1 MSDTVL
7 GAFIAG
13 IAGVVTAVV
22 GGGVKWFLDARAHRR
37 ECDYQRDK
45 DYLEKRMSA
54 YEGFITFYTSYL
66 SFLNFVASSQ
76 EVNSS
81 PEGQN
86 SIRCLAERQTIF
98 NDIFKNESNHLTAI
112 RMYGSPCIYKKV
124 AEFLKEY
131 NEHFSK
137 KDLSRTAAINELSKK
152 LEEIAFDMRVE
163 INNVLCRKEEI
174 KV

>member
-1 MSDTVL
+1 MCDTLL

-13 IAGVVTAVV
+13 ITGVITAIV
-22 GGGVKWFLDARAHRR
+22 GGGVKWFLDVRAHKR
-37 ECDYQRDK
+37 ECDYQRDR

-54 YEGFITFYTSYL
+54 YEGFIALYTSYL
-66 SFLNFVASSQ
+66 SFFNFVANSQ
-76 EVNSS
+76 ELNPS
-81 PEGQN
+81 PDELN
-86 SIRCLAERQTIF
+86 SIRCLVERQTIF
-98 NDIFKNESNHLTAI
+98 NDIFKNESNHLAAI

-137 KDLSRTAAINELSKK
+137 KDFSLTGEINELSKK

-163 INNVLCRKEEI
+163 INNVLCREEEI